1 MKKLFLALLLMISML
16 NLSYANEDTDSAQAY
31 LKNTLDGIITTLKTN
46 QDLCRDHEKMDSYVV
61 SNILPKFDMETLY
74 KSMVGE
80 PAWSNASSE
89 DKTNLTNELNTFF
102 THLFSKTLAEYDNQT
117 LSFDETASSADGTK
131 VAVKG
136 KVHDPKD
143 ETVPFNFKVVKTA
156 DGWKVY
162 NVILGGVDLTF
173 TYRSNFKS
181 IVESGGVAKL
191 ASELHSKNQQVAAI
205 KK

>member
-1 MKKLFLALLLMISML
+1 MKKLFLALLLIISML
-16 NLSYANEDTDSAQAY
+16 SFSYANEDTDSAQAY
-31 LKNTLDGIITTLKTN
+31 VKNTLDGLITTLKTD
-46 QDLCRDHEKMDSYVV
+46 QDLRRDQEKMDSYVV
-61 SNILPKFDMETLY
+61 SNILPKFDMEILY
-74 KSMVGE
+74 KSIVGD
-80 PAWSNASSE
+80 PAWNNASTE
-89 DKTNLTNELNTFF
+89 DKIILTNELNTFF

-143 ETVPFNFKVVKTA
+143 ETVPFNFKVIKTA

-162 NVILGGVDLTF
+162 NLTLGGVDLAF

-181 IVESGGVAKL
+181 IVESGGLAKL
-191 ASELHSKNQQVAAI
+191 ISELHSKNQQVAAV